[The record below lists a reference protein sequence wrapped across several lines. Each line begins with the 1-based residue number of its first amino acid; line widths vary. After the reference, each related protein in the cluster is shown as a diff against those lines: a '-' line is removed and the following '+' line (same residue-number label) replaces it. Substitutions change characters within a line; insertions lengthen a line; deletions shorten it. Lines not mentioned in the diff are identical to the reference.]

1 MLEKPFFLV
10 GAERSGTTLLRLM
23 LDHHPFIGWVEEFEY
38 SIDLVTD
45 NGEFP
50 SLDKYYEW
58 LETHR
63 IFQSMGF
70 TIDKN
75 LDYPLLINSFLEQ
88 KLNPYNKPIIG
99 ATVHRHFD
107 RLLHIWSDACFIHLI
122 RDPRDVARSCIGM
135 GWVGNVWYGVDRWL
149 EAEKL
154 WSHLKNQIS
163 SDRYIEINYEDLISN
178 PITVLTIIS
187 EFIGVKY
194 NSSMLTYAQNTT
206 YGFPDP
212 KLIQQWQT
220 KLSEVE
226 IQLIESKVGDLLTN
240 RGYELS
246 GKPLIQPHSLQIKQL
261 QLQNDWG
268 KVTFRVKR
276 LGLSLFLA
284 DFISRKL
291 GLKSWQKRVK
301 LNINEIEKKYL
312 K

>member
-1 MLEKPFFLV
+1 MIEKPFFLV

-23 LDHHPFIGWVEEFEY
+23 LDHHHSIGWVQEFEY

-50 SLDKYYEW
+50 SLDQYYEW

-88 KLNPYNKPIIG
+88 KLNSCNKPIIG

-107 RLLHIWSDACFIHLI
+107 RLLHIWSNSCFIHLI
-122 RDPRDVARSCIGM
+122 RDPRDVAKSCMGM
-135 GWVGNVWYGVDRWL
+135 GWAGNVWYGVDRWL
-149 EAEKL
+149 EAEQL
-154 WSHLKNQIS
+154 WNHLKNQIS
-163 SDRYIEINYEDLISN
+163 ADRYIEINYENLITN
-178 PITVLTIIS
+178 PVTVLTTIS
-187 EFIGVKY
+187 EFIGVEY
-194 NSSMLTYAQNTT
+194 DPSMLTYAQNTT

-226 IQLIESKVGDLLTN
+226 IQLIESKVADLLTN

-261 QLQNDWG
+261 QIQNWWG
-268 KVTFRVKR
+268 KVIFRVER

-291 GLKSWQKRVK
+291 GFKSWQKQIK
-301 LNINEIEKKYL
+301 LTINDIEKKYL